1 MDPSE
6 AAKAFVT
13 LLALVNPVG
22 VAPIYLGLVGDREP
36 AERSAIAR
44 TAGIGV
50 ASIIGVSAI
59 AGAAI
64 LSVFGIELA
73 SFRAAGG
80 IILIG
85 LGWNMLRGAPQTERG
100 TPDEHR
106 EDAAK
111 SDIAI
116 VPLAIPLL
124 AGPGTIATTLVY
136 ASRAHGLIDYALL
149 LGIGIAIGLITWG
162 CLVVAEPLAKRLGK
176 SGVGIATKIFG
187 LLLVAMGVE
196 FVARGFQVLW
206 PGLMR

>member
-13 LLALVNPVG
+13 LIALVNPVG
-22 VAPIYLGLVGDREP
+22 VAPIYLGLVGDRAAP
-36 AERSAIAR
+36 ERSAIAR
-44 TAGIGV
+44 TAAIGV
-50 ASIIGVSAI
+50 ATIIAVSAV

-80 IILIG
+80 LILIG

-111 SDIAI
+111 TDIAI

-136 ASRAHGLIDYALL
+136 ASRAHGPLDYALL
-149 LGIGIAIGLITWG
+149 VGIGAVIGLITWA
-162 CLVVAEPLAKRLGK
+162 CLAAAEPLARRLGK
-176 SGVGIATKIFG
+176 SGVGIATRIFG

-196 FVARGFQVLW
+196 FVAKGFQVLW
-206 PGLMR
+206 PGLLR

>member
-13 LLALVNPVG
+13 LIALVNPVG
-22 VAPIYLGLVGDREP
+22 VVPIYLGLVGDRDV
-36 AERSAIAR
+36 AERKSIAR
-44 TAGIGV
+44 TAAIGV
-50 ASIIGVSAI
+50 ATIIAVSAI

-64 LSVFGIELA
+64 LSIFGIELA

-80 IILIG
+80 LILIG

-106 EDAAK
+106 EDVEK
-111 SDIAI
+111 PDIAI

-136 ASRAHGLIDYALL
+136 ASHARGPLDYALL
-149 LGIGIAIGLITWG
+149 VGIGVAIGIITWV
-162 CLVVAEPLAKRLGK
+162 CLGAAEPLARRLGK
-176 SGVGIATKIFG
+176 SGVGIATRIFG

-196 FVARGFQVLW
+196 FVAKGFQVLW
-206 PGLMR
+206 PGLLH

>member
-1 MDPSE
+1 
-6 AAKAFVT
+6 
-13 LLALVNPVG
+13 
-22 VAPIYLGLVGDREP
+22 
-36 AERSAIAR
+36 
-44 TAGIGV
+44 
-50 ASIIGVSAI
+50 VSAV
-59 AGAAI
+59 AGATI

-80 IILIG
+80 LILIG

-111 SDIAI
+111 TDIAI

-136 ASRAHGLIDYALL
+136 ASRAHGPLDYALL
-149 LGIGIAIGLITWG
+149 VGIGAVIGLITWA
-162 CLVVAEPLAKRLGK
+162 CLAAAEPLARRLGK
-176 SGVGIATKIFG
+176 SGVGIATRIFG

-196 FVARGFQVLW
+196 FVAKGFQVLW
-206 PGLMR
+206 PGLLR

>member
-6 AAKAFVT
+6 AIKAFVT

-22 VAPIYLGLVGDREP
+22 VAPIYLGLVGDRDHS
-36 AERSAIAR
+36 ERSAIAR

-50 ASIIGVSAI
+50 ATIIAVSAV

-64 LSVFGIELA
+64 LSLFGIELA

-85 LGWNMLRGAPQTERG
+85 LGWNMLSGAPPTERG
-100 TPDEHR
+100 TPDEHE

-111 SDIAI
+111 PEIAI

-136 ASRAHGLIDYALL
+136 ASRAHGPLDYALL
-149 LGIGIAIGLITWG
+149 VGIGAAVGLITWG
-162 CLVVAEPLAKRLGK
+162 CLAAAEPLARRLGT

-196 FVARGFQVLW
+196 FVAKGFQVLW
-206 PGLMR
+206 PGLLR